1 MKPQNWFLLLMLW
14 LPVVLAQIDTP
25 PVPDYPPLEQFEDML
40 ERPLFNATR
49 RPQAD
54 EDDND
59 TLNESAAEMRE
70 KWRLSGVAW
79 ENDQQLALF
88 SEREGEGRLRMR
100 TGMYMDGNWLLE
112 EITEDSVTLTDDGQ
126 RLRLELW
133 EPRASSTR
141 LLPEQNPQKDT
152 DEPPEQD
159 AGNGDQPNTE
169 QGSNGESS

>member
-1 MKPQNWFLLLMLW
+1 MKTENWSLLLILW
-14 LPVVLAQIDTP
+14 LPTALAQINTP
-25 PVPDYPPLEQFEDML
+25 SAPDYPPLEQFEGML

-49 RPQAD
+49 RPQID

-59 TLNESAAEMRE
+59 TPSESTAEMRE
-70 KWRLSGVAW
+70 KWRLSGVVW

-88 SEREGEGRLRMR
+88 SERKGEGRLRIR
-100 TGMYMDGNWLLE
+100 TGMYLDGNWQLE
-112 EITEDSVTLTDDGQ
+112 EITEDSATLTADGQ

-133 EPRASSTR
+133 EPRESSTR
-141 LLPEQNPQKDT
+141 PLPEQSPQPDT
-152 DEPPEQD
+152 EEPPEQD